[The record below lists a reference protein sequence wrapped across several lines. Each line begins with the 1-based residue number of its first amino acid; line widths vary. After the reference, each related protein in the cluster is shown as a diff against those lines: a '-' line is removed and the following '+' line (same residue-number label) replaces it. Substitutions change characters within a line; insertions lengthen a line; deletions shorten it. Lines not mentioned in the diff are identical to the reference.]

1 MNIKDIAALAN
12 VSPATIS
19 RYFNGNELICHQT
32 RERIEKVVHLTG
44 YHPKQ
49 KSTRVALNHN
59 PTIGVLIPS
68 LLNPVFAEIVAGIQA
83 RARHFGYSTIIIDT
97 EYHQAREHQAVVDF
111 IRQRVSGVILT
122 VASIDNN
129 QALSLLKEFN
139 FPLSLVHNQF
149 TADDATVYVN
159 NYQAGWDVADHLLK
173 LGHHKLGMVAG
184 QFNRSDRAQLRYE
197 GFKARIAQ
205 DKQARLL
212 TLLEIDPMA
221 DAPFTDLEQSLTHRF
236 GLNNDPLNND
246 PSNYDSSNNAS
257 LNHAPSNTPLFNNP
271 SFNNRPSAWFCSNDL
286 IALKLIRHL
295 RHTGIRVPEET
306 SVVGFD
312 GMSLGQITYPALA
325 TVKVPHL
332 QMGHLAVDLLL
343 NSKHH
348 TALPRQREL
357 PYELSLTGTVAPV
370 KPHFESIQ
378 SIG

>member
-1 MNIKDIAALAN
+1 MMNIKDIAALAN

-19 RYFNGNELICHQT
+19 RYFNGNGLICHQT

-68 LLNPVFAEIVAGIQA
+68 LLNPVFAEIVAGIQE

-97 EYHQAREHQAVVDF
+97 EYQQAREQQAVVDF

-122 VASIDNN
+122 VASIEKN

-159 NYQAGWDVADHLLK
+159 NFQAGWDVADHLLR
-173 LGHHKLGMVAG
+173 LGHQKLGMVAG
-184 QFNRSDRAQLRYE
+184 QFNRSDRARLRYE
-197 GFKARIAQ
+197 GFKARISQ

-221 DAPFTDLEQSLTHRF
+221 NSPFTDLEQSRVHSF
-236 GLNNDPLNND
+236 SLNNDPLNND
-246 PSNYDSSNNAS
+246 PLNNDQLNNDQLNNAS
-257 LNHAPSNTPLFNNP
+257 LNNSLLNNA
-271 SFNNRPSAWFCSNDL
+271 PSAWFCSNDF

-295 RHTGIRVPEET
+295 RHAGTRVPEET

-348 TALPRQREL
+348 TTLPRQREL

>member
-1 MNIKDIAALAN
+1 MMNIKDIAALAN

-19 RYFNGNELICHQT
+19 RYFNGTGLICHQT
-32 RERIEKVVHLTG
+32 RERIGKIVHLTG

-68 LLNPVFAEIVAGIQA
+68 LLNPVFAEIVAGIQE

-97 EYHQAREHQAVVDF
+97 EYQQAREQQAVVDF

-122 VASIDNN
+122 VASMQNN

-159 NYQAGWDVADHLLK
+159 NFQAGWDVADHLLK
-173 LGHHKLGMVAG
+173 LGHRELGMVAG

-197 GFKARIAQ
+197 GFKARIAEDQ
-205 DKQARLL
+205 QARLL
-212 TLLEIDPMA
+212 TLLEVDPMA
-221 DAPFTDLEQSLTHRF
+221 NAPFTDLKQSFSHQ
-236 GLNNDPLNND
+236 
-246 PSNYDSSNNAS
+246 A
-257 LNHAPSNTPLFNNP
+257 
-271 SFNNRPSAWFCSNDL
+271 PSAWFCSNDL

-295 RHTGIRVPEET
+295 RHAGIRVPEQT

-348 TALPRQREL
+348 TVLPRQREL

-370 KPHFESIQ
+370 HKPHLNQIQ